1 MRILLVTLFF
11 LTRSFPLI
19 AHISHSNTGT
29 DDEKLLWKQLRE
41 IEKAPSLQSRLWRYR
56 QPVDKDHFM
65 KWVTTRANA
74 MMMKKE
80 KSSERER
87 QAMKLLASFIKVEE
101 DLPHVKYL
109 PCILRWHRLL
119 FEYLSG
125 GDREITYEKSLK
137 MSNRD
142 FLENV
147 VPANRQ
153 QGARLI
159 FDRFCEGF
167 NSVFKNIKQI
177 ECHPNT
183 YRDTLMGLDTALA
196 ISLPCAKRSDEGLS
210 PGMCTVAL
218 LDFLQNLQNNI
229 LEHFGA
235 NSTNTPATRIRS
247 TTPSELVRRSVIVY
261 DQHSLTPLLDMFCIQ
276 SSEYVMFERKARDF

>member
-1 MRILLVTLFF
+1 M
-11 LTRSFPLI
+11 
-19 AHISHSNTGT
+19 
-29 DDEKLLWKQLRE
+29 
-41 IEKAPSLQSRLWRYR
+41 
-56 QPVDKDHFM
+56 
-65 KWVTTRANA
+65 TTRANA
-74 MMMKKE
+74 MMMRKKDG
-80 KSSERER
+80 SERER
-87 QAMKLLASFIKVEE
+87 RAMKLLASFIKVEE

-125 GDREITYEKSLK
+125 GDQEITYEKSLK

-142 FLENV
+142 FIEKMI
-147 VPANRQ
+147 PANRQ
-153 QGARLI
+153 QSAKLI
-159 FDRFCEGF
+159 FDSFCEGF

-183 YRDTLMGLDTALA
+183 YRDTVMSLDTSLA

-276 SSEYVMFERKARDF
+276 SSEYVMFSNVGENSNHIPQILRTTLYHSLVSLCT

>member
-1 MRILLVTLFF
+1 M
-11 LTRSFPLI
+11 
-19 AHISHSNTGT
+19 
-29 DDEKLLWKQLRE
+29 LWDQLRE
-41 IEKAPSLQSRLWRYR
+41 VEKLPSLQSRLWRYR

-74 MMMKKE
+74 MMMRKKDG
-80 KSSERER
+80 SERER
-87 QAMKLLASFIKVEE
+87 RAMKLLASFIKVEE

-142 FLENV
+142 FIEKM

-153 QGARLI
+153 QGAKLI
-159 FDRFCEGF
+159 FDSFCEGF

-183 YRDTLMGLDTALA
+183 YRDTVMSLDTSLA

-210 PGMCTVAL
+210 PGICTVAL

-276 SSEYVMFERKARDF
+276 SSEYVMFSNVGENSNHIPQILRPTLYHSLVSLCT